1 MPTARAY
8 LESRG
13 LPGVLA
19 PMFGLVGT
27 TKGIRIPVR
36 APWGTVVATLTRRT
50 VGNGRYAVQEG
61 SHSREF
67 PYGLDVSG
75 RHAVAKG
82 YCAVCEGPFDC
93 LALVAAGIPAV
104 ACLGSTLSP
113 SQALWLS
120 LYARSALL
128 AFDEDDRGREGAQK
142 AARRLRGLGVEV
154 VSPPLP
160 PGAKDPADVWR
171 LAGAKEA
178 LKEWEEEGRKRLAA
192 IAR

>member
-1 MPTARAY
+1 
-8 LESRG
+8 
-13 LPGVLA
+13 
-19 PMFGLVGT
+19 
-27 TKGIRIPVR
+27 
-36 APWGTVVATLTRRT
+36 
-50 VGNGRYAVQEG
+50 
-61 SHSREF
+61 
-67 PYGLDVSG
+67 
-75 RHAVAKG
+75 
-82 YCAVCEGPFDC
+82 
-93 LALVAAGIPAV
+93 
-104 ACLGSTLSP
+104 
-113 SQALWLS
+113 
-120 LYARSALL
+120 L